1 MAFKSRL
8 FIPQTFGFAC
18 QAARTSR
25 SCIFNWELQQLAKE
39 LLYLSALRQYSM
51 DLRAEKYDI
60 IERVMLLEDEETL
73 LQIKQLLEPQ
83 EELSEEMKQLLY
95 ERLKQHETDPSSGED
110 WKVVR
115 ERLTKK
121 YGVEANHQA

>member
-1 MAFKSRL
+1 
-8 FIPQTFGFAC
+8 
-18 QAARTSR
+18 
-25 SCIFNWELQQLAKE
+25 
-39 LLYLSALRQYSM
+39 M